1 MVSVTTPTPSTLLTA
16 LRDLL
21 AAPGVTVAGHLVAP
35 LVRVDQTG
43 TALIVTLHDEGQP
56 RHEFELRAE
65 RIVDAAPVPIVNAE
79 YVHAGRGWSFV
90 ALHGV
95 VQHDRSRAHVDV
107 DLDTLD
113 DLIDASWAAVLY
125 VECDFGDGYEWHVTR
140 ALLIEARRGWIDRNP
155 AEARER
161 YDLS

>member
-1 MVSVTTPTPSTLLTA
+1 MTTPTPSTLLTA
-16 LRDLL
+16 IRDLL
-21 AAPGVTVAGHLVAP
+21 AAPGVTVAGLYTDP
-35 LVRVDQTG
+35 RVRVDSTG
-43 TALIVTLHDEGQP
+43 TCLVVTLHDEGQP
-56 RHEFELRAE
+56 RREFEVRAE
-65 RIVDAAPVPIVNAE
+65 QIVDAAPVPIVDVDDVA
-79 YVHAGRGWSFV
+79 AGRGWSFV

-95 VQHDRSRAHVDV
+95 VQHSRTMMWVDV

>member
-21 AAPGVTVAGHLVAP
+21 AAPGVTVAGHHVDP

-56 RHEFELRAE
+56 RHEFTVRAE
-65 RIVDAAPVPIVNAE
+65 RIVDAAPVPIVNADD
-79 YVHAGRGWSFV
+79 VAAGRDWSFV

-95 VQHDRSRAHVDV
+95 VQHDLTRAFVDV
-107 DLDTLD
+107 GLDVLD
-113 DLIDASWAAVLY
+113 GLIERSETAMRY
-125 VECDFGDGYEWHVTR
+125 VEADLGDGREWRITR
-140 ALLIEARRGWIDRNP
+140 DLLIEAQRGWIDRNP
-155 AEARER
+155 AEARAR

>member
-1 MVSVTTPTPSTLLTA
+1 MTTPTSSTLLTA
-16 LRDLL
+16 IRDLI
-21 AAPGVTVAGHLVAP
+21 AASYDLTIANLLVDP

-43 TALIVTLHDEGQP
+43 TALIVKLHDEGEE

-79 YVHAGRGWSFV
+79 YVHAGRGWFLV
-90 ALHGV
+90 AFYGV
-95 VQHDRSRAHVDV
+95 VQHDRSRTMVEV

-113 DLIDASWAAVLY
+113 SLIEQSETAMRY
-125 VECDFGDGYEWHVTR
+125 VEADMGDGYEWRITR
-140 ALLIEARRGWIDRNP
+140 ALLIEAQRGWIERNR

>member
-21 AAPGVTVAGHLVAP
+21 AAPGVTVAGHLVDP

-56 RHEFELRAE
+56 RHEFEVRAE
-65 RIVDAAPVPIVNAE
+65 RIVDCAPVPIVNADD
-79 YVHAGRGWSFV
+79 VAAGRDWSFV

-95 VQHDRSRAHVDV
+95 VQHSRTMMRVDV
-107 DLDTLD
+107 PLDTLD
-113 DLIDASWAAVLY
+113 SLIEQSETAMRY
-125 VECDFGDGYEWHVTR
+125 VEADMGDGCEWRITR
-140 ALLIEARRGWIDRNP
+140 DLLLEAQRGWIELNP

>member
-1 MVSVTTPTPSTLLTA
+1 MTTPTPSTLLTA
-16 LRDLL
+16 IRDLL
-21 AAPGVTVAGHLVAP
+21 AAPGVTVAGLYADP
-35 LVRVDQTG
+35 LVRVDSTG
-43 TALIVTLHDEGQP
+43 TCLVVTLHDEGQV
-56 RHEFELRAE
+56 RSEFEVRAE
-65 RIVDAAPVPIVNAE
+65 RIADAAPVPIVNADS
-79 YVHAGRGWSFV
+79 VCAGRGWSFV
-90 ALHGV
+90 AFHGV

-140 ALLIEARRGWIDRNP
+140 ALLIEVRRAWIAANP